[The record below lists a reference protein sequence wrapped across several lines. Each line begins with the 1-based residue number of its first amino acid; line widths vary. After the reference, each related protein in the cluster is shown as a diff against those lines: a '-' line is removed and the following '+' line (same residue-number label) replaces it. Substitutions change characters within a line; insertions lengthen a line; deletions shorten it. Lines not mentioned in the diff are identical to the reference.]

1 MVILRVAMG
10 RAWRK
15 ETVNEINTG
24 LVFAGVQAHNQ
35 SQDAR
40 TTIFNPEDP
49 KCGPGMPG
57 QVGEITGP
65 EGKHISIK
73 LLDVVEV

>member
-15 ETVNEINTG
+15 ETVNEIKTG
-24 LVFAGVQAHNQ
+24 LVFAGPQARNQ

-40 TTIFNPEDP
+40 TMIFNTEDVLE
-49 KCGPGMPG
+49 C
-57 QVGEITGP
+57 Q
-65 EGKHISIK
+65 
-73 LLDVVEV
+73 